1 MEDKTVYIA
10 IMTHGSSEFNVKW
23 EHNKDKHGHHTVSR
37 SYQPSEVSMP
47 DGVEYVQY
55 ISHAPLG
62 TCNFGDAKTK
72 KKSLENLK
80 THISELKLLD
90 GQQLSEKLI
99 ELDSQI
105 SPSIQDIDENIK
117 GWKERLDSIH
127 FIKWL
132 DSTVNYFNKE
142 KRENNI
148 RRFNKR
154 IEEIESTIRELQA
167 TKYISKKQGI
177 YSYIEYDKTSP
188 NADNMILSKFFQR
201 DNTNER
207 DIYVIASEGGKLKP
221 SFEEGI
227 FNKVSQSR
235 RSQVT
240 TLSKILEYLNKRGYT
255 RIIII
260 DYSCNKGNYKDQ
272 TVPRNVIIDT
282 RRHRYTS
289 IDRTRRRSRSR
300 SRTRSR
306 SRSRSRSRDKTG
318 TTRGRSRT
326 VSRMSRSRMSRSR
339 ISE

>member
-1 MEDKTVYIA
+1 MEDNTVYVA

-23 EHNKDKHGHHTVSR
+23 DVKEEKRGHHTFSR
-37 SYQPSEVSMP
+37 SYHPSEVSMP

-62 TCNFGDAKTK
+62 TCNFGDSKTK

-80 THISELKLLD
+80 THISELKLLH

-105 SPSIQDIDENIK
+105 SPSIQDIDKNIK
-117 GWKERLDSIH
+117 GWKEKLDSVH
-127 FIKWL
+127 FINWL
-132 DSTVNYFNKE
+132 DSTLNFNKE
-142 KRENNI
+142 KREDNI

-154 IEEIESTIRELQA
+154 IEGIESTIRELQA
-167 TKYISKKQGI
+167 TKYISKKRGI
-177 YSYIEYDKTSP
+177 YSYIEYDKTSS
-188 NADNMILSKFFQR
+188 NAENMILSKFFQR
-201 DNTNER
+201 DDTNER

-227 FNKVSQSR
+227 FNKISR
-235 RSQVT
+235 YSVV

-255 RIIII
+255 RIVII

-272 TVPRNVIIDT
+272 KVPRDVIMRT
-282 RRHRYTS
+282 RRKRYTS
-289 IDRTRRRSRSR
+289 IG
-300 SRTRSR
+300 RTRSR
-306 SRSRSRSRDKTG
+306 SRSRSRSRDKTR

-326 VSRMSRSRMSRSR
+326 RSRMSITRT
-339 ISE
+339 SE